1 MKKLLFSAS
10 ALTLTGLL
18 LAGCGDES
26 TDEKEDAKTEQAA
39 EKDNSAEKET
49 KDDTKDKEAEAET
62 DKQDKE
68 AEAEKKDEA
77 EVDSTSIFA
86 KDAKAVAEKTTAEK
100 ADYILKTYP
109 DNLTKQSDYMEG
121 IAKEKLETYSKDD
134 YQNLLQ
140 GIMQDYLAGSYKD
153 VDDRKSALIKIYSS
167 RILADYSED
176 LSLKQVNKF
185 ADRYK
190 TVVQDYYRG
199 YDQKAES
206 KPYVESDERLVKK
219 AFNDLLE
226 YADQQEQANKK

>member
-39 EKDNSAEKET
+39 ENDNSAEKET

-140 GIMQDYLAGSYKD
+140 GIMQDYLAGAYKD

-226 YADQQEQANKK
+226 YADQQEQASK